1 MGTMTFGDGSI
12 HDRVQGQ
19 YEQYPYPD
27 IDPESEVP
35 RLLVSGHLELMCDVI
50 WGGRKSPEG
59 LRVLDA
65 GCGTGSPLA
74 ALAMAYP
81 EADIVGVDFSNAS
94 LHKARRLA
102 ERYQLKNVRF
112 HRCSLERLPEL
123 GLQFDFM
130 TASGVLHH
138 LENPALGL
146 RAMAEVLDPQ
156 GVMSIMLYGKYGRIG
171 VQMLQEAIRLALPGE
186 KTGQERISF
195 AYRLAQEIPAHHPFG
210 PRLRGR
216 EMQEGKAAGIV
227 DLLLHKNDIPFD
239 VGAIHKLC
247 DDAGVRFLR
256 WLFPA
261 LYDPESYVKD
271 SRLIGLTR
279 DLSLWEKYEAAELI
293 HGRNPKHSFF
303 VVRPEFSP
311 PRLDIGNGK
320 WRSLF
325 AWLTPCLAWK
335 RIYPLPGEA
344 DQFVVPAA
352 VVQDELN
359 PFVLRQWELVFLS
372 HVQPRQPLGAIIRQP
387 AVRQTLPFGSA
398 EEEDRAVEQLLKRC
412 LDMLALVLLE
422 RPR

>member
-1 MGTMTFGDGSI
+1 MKFVEGSI
-12 HDRVQGQ
+12 HDRVRGQ
-19 YEQYPYPD
+19 YERHPYPA

-50 WGGRKSPEG
+50 WGGQKSPEG

-74 ALAMAYP
+74 ALALAYP
-81 EADIVGVDFSNAS
+81 MADIVGADFSDAS
-94 LHKARRLA
+94 LDKARRLA
-102 ERYQLKNVRF
+102 QRYQLKNVRF
-112 HRCSLERLPEL
+112 YQCSLERLPEL

-171 VQMLQEAIRLALPGE
+171 VQMLQEAIRLASGEE
-186 KTGQERISF
+186 KTEQECISF
-195 AYRLAQEIPAHHPFG
+195 AYRLAKEIPACHPFG
-210 PRLRGR
+210 PRLKGR

-227 DLLLHKNDIPFD
+227 DLLLHQNDIPFD
-239 VGAIHKLC
+239 VRAIHKLC
-247 DDAGVRFLR
+247 DDAGVSFLR

-271 SRLIGLTR
+271 SRLIGLIR
-279 DLSLWEKYEAAELI
+279 DLSLWERYEVAELI
-293 HGRNPKHSFF
+293 HGRNPRHSFF

-311 PRLDIGNGK
+311 PHLDIKNGN

-335 RIYPLPGEA
+335 RIFPFPGEENK
-344 DQFVVPAA
+344 FVVPAA

-359 PFVLRQWELVFLS
+359 PFVLQHWELVFLS
-372 HVQPRQPLGAIIRQP
+372 HIQPQQPLAAIIRQP
-387 AVRQTLPFGSA
+387 AVRQILPFRTT

-412 LDMLALVLLE
+412 LDMLAVVLLE
-422 RPR
+422 RPK